1 MAKGANGPAPSA
13 KGAKIVG
20 WAALLLGVMCASLA
34 LAGCGAQE
42 PTAVNTPPMKR
53 RQAVKPPSLDE
64 LFAKTEE
71 DVYAYDPSGRRDPF
85 RPLLTAQKP
94 TAAVDESTMNCPPL
108 QDFELA
114 SLKLVA
120 IVWGEL
126 GRKAMLKAPNGRGY
140 AIGEDMLVGRTCA
153 RVRRIESQ
161 AVIIEESRR
170 DADGNVLKEE
180 VVLRL
185 REGEG

>member
-1 MAKGANGPAPSA
+1 MGTQTDSEKAAKF
-13 KGAKIVG
+13 VV
-20 WAALLLGVMCASLA
+20 WAALLLGVLGVCLT

-42 PTAVNTPPMKR
+42 PTEGKISPVKR
-53 RQAVKPPSLDE
+53 RPTAKPPSLDE
-64 LFAKTEE
+64 LFAKTT
-71 DVYAYDPSGRRDPF
+71 DDAYAYDPSGRRDPF
-85 RPLLTAQKP
+85 QPLITAQKP
-94 TAAVDESTMNCPPL
+94 TAPADEVKMSCPPL

-126 GRKAMLKAPNGRGY
+126 GRKAMFKAPNGRGY
-140 AIGEDMLVGRTCA
+140 AIAEDMLVGRSCA
-153 RVRRIESQ
+153 RVQRIESQ

-170 DADGNVLKEE
+170 DGDGKVVKEE
-180 VVLRL
+180 VIIRL

>member
-1 MAKGANGPAPSA
+1 M
-13 KGAKIVG
+13 
-20 WAALLLGVMCASLA
+20 

-42 PTAVNTPPMKR
+42 STEVTISPVKR
-53 RQAVKPPSLDE
+53 RQAVKTPSLDE

-71 DVYAYDPSGRRDPF
+71 EVYTYDATGRRDPF
-85 RPLLTAQKP
+85 RPLITVQTP
-94 TAAVDESTMNCPPL
+94 TAPVDEAKMSCPPL

-140 AIGEDMLVGRTCA
+140 AITEDMFIGPSCA
-153 RVRRIESQ
+153 RVQRIESN

-170 DADGNVLKEE
+170 DGDGKMLKEE
-180 VVLRL
+180 VVIRL

>member
-1 MAKGANGPAPSA
+1 
-13 KGAKIVG
+13 VVQ
-20 WAALLLGVMCASLA
+20 AALLLCVMCASLM

-42 PTAVNTPPMKR
+42 PTETNIPPAKR
-53 RQAVKPPSLDE
+53 RQATKPPSLDE
-64 LFAKTEE
+64 IFAKTEE
-71 DVYAYDPSGRRDPF
+71 DAYVYDPSGRRDPF
-85 RPLLTAQKP
+85 RPLITTQKP
-94 TAAVDESTMNCPPL
+94 TAPADEANMQCPPL
-108 QDFELA
+108 QDFDLA

-126 GRKAMLKAPNGRGY
+126 GRKAMMKAPNGRGY
-140 AIGEDMLVGRTCA
+140 AISEEMLVGRSCA
-153 RVRRIESQ
+153 RVRRIETS

-180 VVLRL
+180 VVIRL

>member
-1 MAKGANGPAPSA
+1 MDAQRDSEKAAKLR
-13 KGAKIVG
+13 V
-20 WAALLLGVMCASLA
+20 WAALLLGVLGICLA

-42 PTAVNTPPMKR
+42 PPEAKIAPVKR
-53 RQAVKPPSLDE
+53 RQAAKTPSLDE
-64 LFAKTEE
+64 LFAKT
-71 DVYAYDPSGRRDPF
+71 DDDAYDPSGRRDPF
-85 RPLLTAQKP
+85 KPLITPKKP
-94 TAAVDESTMNCPPL
+94 TAPVDEVKLNCPPL

-126 GRKAMLKAPNGRGY
+126 GRKAMFKAPNGRGY
-140 AIGEDMLVGRTCA
+140 AIAEDMLVGRSCA
-153 RVRRIESQ
+153 RVQRIESH

-170 DADGNVLKEE
+170 GGDGNVVKEE
-180 VVLRL
+180 VIIRL

>member
-1 MAKGANGPAPSA
+1 
-13 KGAKIVG
+13 
-20 WAALLLGVMCASLA
+20 MCASLA

-42 PTAVNTPPMKR
+42 PMEVNTAPMKR
-53 RQAVKPPSLDE
+53 RQAAKPPSLDE

-85 RPLLTAQKP
+85 RPP
-94 TAAVDESTMNCPPL
+94 VDETQMNCPPL

-140 AIGEDMLVGRTCA
+140 AISEDMLVGRTCA
-153 RVRRIESQ
+153 RVQRIDSH
-161 AVIIEESRR
+161 AVVIEESRR